1 MAVAIVVGAVFP
13 TACSDED
20 NGDKQADS
28 SGVSTSLLVA
38 TDRHEAG
45 EGNNL
50 AVAVQ
55 MAVSRPFFRRKGT
68 QKSRSLRR
76 FGPIKRRFCFS

>member
-38 TDRHEAG
+38 T
-45 EGNNL
+45 
-50 AVAVQ
+50 
-55 MAVSRPFFRRKGT
+55 S
-68 QKSRSLRR
+68 
-76 FGPIKRRFCFS
+76 